1 MPVSLDLIQSI
12 QAQSKLSISKAI
24 SLVEN
29 ETALGDELISD
40 LFQYTGNAFRLG
52 ITGPPGAG
60 KSSLTNQLISSFRKE
75 NKKVAIIAIDPTS
88 PFSGGAV
95 LGDRIRMTKH
105 YADSNVYVRSM
116 ASRGSQGGLANQ
128 AEHVGDIFDAAKYD
142 VIIYETVGVGQIE
155 LDIMQTT
162 DTVIVVLVPESGDE
176 IQMIKAGLM
185 EIGNIFAI
193 NKSDRPGANKLS
205 ISLQNLLTSS
215 SIDVGSWQCP
225 VVQTIATEGTGI
237 IQLMENITAHLKF
250 NLKAGQHIVKN
261 DNRYGRQLNAYL
273 DKNFQQKFWNEKRCI
288 LFKNEMKKNQE
299 ERLSPFLFSKKL
311 LNND

>member
-1 MPVSLDLIQSI
+1 MDLIQSI

>member
-273 DKNFQQKFWNEKRCI
+273 NKNFQQKFWNEKRCI

>member
-128 AEHVGDIFDAAKYD
+128 AEYVGDIFDAAKYD

>member
-1 MPVSLDLIQSI
+1 LPVSLDLIQSI

>member
-1 MPVSLDLIQSI
+1 
-12 QAQSKLSISKAI
+12 
-24 SLVEN
+24 
-29 ETALGDELISD
+29 
-40 LFQYTGNAFRLG
+40 
-52 ITGPPGAG
+52 
-60 KSSLTNQLISSFRKE
+60 
-75 NKKVAIIAIDPTS
+75 
-88 PFSGGAV
+88 
-95 LGDRIRMTKH
+95 
-105 YADSNVYVRSM
+105 M